1 MTIIISSK
9 NYEKSFTDKEIINIG
24 SNPDCDYVI
33 NSGFDFIL
41 TLQYDKNL
49 KKCTILNNFNN
60 NKILFKG
67 QPIGQKIEI
76 DKICKLM
83 FADSDDFLSIK
94 IVQETQS
101 YNISETDKVKAELE
115 EKRVC
120 VVKQTGFAI
129 NDLRSKLSLN
139 FKESLFVHIAL
150 FMSSLVT
157 AFGVS
162 NYLTGLEIEETKNF
176 IHLPTNIKILTIFA
190 VVIFGLALTLKQG
203 VYTLFQNKIKE
214 NPTTLLAQNFFIILP
229 SIFFAGIYAINLIY
243 YININLIFG
252 VLISLFFTGLTIIL
266 AIACGYFKSIGQTLS
281 YELNKYEYRE
291 DFELV
296 MNEYRNW
303 IEHYINALSNTKIQ
317 NIKDRLFNLQI
328 KSVGETI
335 LGILTAPFLAYGV
348 SNTLANCFPDAAG
361 WVRISGLRFSPVFL
375 VLASF
380 MIIFAFFAFVN
391 AFLSTRKVQGSNVIK
406 QDGFSNYLVHGVDI
420 FGLQAVTKLDS
431 ERVRSL
437 VIGCSIIFI
446 EFTMNTSY
454 FFTEIG
460 GDLQGILLSII
471 AALVP
476 TALLIAETYM
486 LSQTKFDIYASEEL
500 VAKIDRD

>member
-94 IVQETQS
+94 IIQETQS

-252 VLISLFFTGLTIIL
+252 VLISLFFTGLTIVL
-266 AIACGYFKSIGQTLS
+266 AIACGYFKSKHYL
-281 YELNKYEYRE
+281 
-291 DFELV
+291 
-296 MNEYRNW
+296 MN
-303 IEHYINALSNTKIQ
+303 
-317 NIKDRLFNLQI
+317 
-328 KSVGETI
+328 
-335 LGILTAPFLAYGV
+335 
-348 SNTLANCFPDAAG
+348 
-361 WVRISGLRFSPVFL
+361 
-375 VLASF
+375 
-380 MIIFAFFAFVN
+380 
-391 AFLSTRKVQGSNVIK
+391 
-406 QDGFSNYLVHGVDI
+406 
-420 FGLQAVTKLDS
+420 
-431 ERVRSL
+431 
-437 VIGCSIIFI
+437 
-446 EFTMNTSY
+446 
-454 FFTEIG
+454 
-460 GDLQGILLSII
+460 
-471 AALVP
+471 
-476 TALLIAETYM
+476 
-486 LSQTKFDIYASEEL
+486 
-500 VAKIDRD
+500 